1 LRISGSGIA
10 LSYCNVEL
18 IDVLTESGAP
28 TGERKSKADVH
39 RDGDW
44 HCAAHLWIVGSDG
57 RLVLQKRAMAKE
69 NWPGKWDVSVA
80 GHVSAG
86 ERPEDA
92 AVREAREELG
102 LDVSRGGLLHLGTTR
117 ERCVLN
123 GGTYLDNEVHEIYI
137 IRLDVDPAAL
147 SLDPAEVEAVALAA
161 PDELARFDLVP
172 HAEEYSLLRRHF
184 ETC

>member
-1 LRISGSGIA
+1 M
-10 LSYCNVEL
+10 EF

-28 TGERKSKADVH
+28 AGVRKPKAEVH

-44 HCAAHLWIVGSDG
+44 HRAAHLWIVRDDG
-57 RLVLQKRAMAKE
+57 RLLLQKRAMAKE

-86 ERPEDA
+86 ETAEAA

-102 LDVSRGGLLHLGTTR
+102 LDVRRDDFLYLGTIR

-123 GGTYLDNEVHEIYI
+123 EGTYLDNEVHEIFI
-137 IRLDVDPAAL
+137 VRSNVDLGAL
-147 SLDPAEVEAVALAA
+147 TLDPAEVEAVALAA
-161 PDELARFDLVP
+161 PDELGRFDLVP
-172 HAEEYSLLRRHF
+172 HAEEYALLRRHF